1 MVGEAARFPSPHNN
15 LPGARSLMPS
25 AHFPSSLQVQLSLW
39 REGEHPPSPELATL
53 SFSTSHP
60 QAGLGSSWQERDGT
74 AGEVESRIYARS
86 YSRAKPSCPFLPGL
100 QRSPPCANPIEE
112 CQ

>member
-74 AGEVESRIYARS
+74 AGEVESRIYAGAIAEPS
-86 YSRAKPSCPFLPGL
+86 LLVPSFPDSRDH
-100 QRSPPCANPIEE
+100 PPVPIL
-112 CQ
+112 